1 MTVTVLLDLVVAGL
15 LVTAIG
21 YCVLLNRRLAALRA
35 DKAQLDETVRSLAEV
50 SVRAETG
57 IAKLRETAEK
67 VGRSL
72 QQKIEAGASLR
83 DDLGYMVDRGAGL
96 ADRLEGSIRA
106 RRDDERP
113 PAPAGRPDPKPQAP
127 APEES
132 AGAMHHR
139 VREILR
145 RIDPTGPAVKLAAK
159 PEASPPQAAEEPAP
173 VAGFPSRAERE
184 LRRALEG
191 HRR

>member
-1 MTVTVLLDLVVAGL
+1 MTLTLLVDLVVAGL

-50 SVRAETG
+50 SLRAESG
-57 IAKLRETAEK
+57 ITKLRETAEK

-72 QQKIEAGASLR
+72 QQRIEAGERLR
-83 DDLGYMVDRGAGL
+83 DDLAYMVDRAGGL
-96 ADRLEGSIRA
+96 ADRLEDGIRH
-106 RRDDERP
+106 RREDGR
-113 PAPAGRPDPKPQAP
+113 PAPSGRPDPKPQAP
-127 APEES
+127 APEDS
-132 AGAMHHR
+132 AGALQSR
-139 VREILR
+139 VRDILR

-159 PEASPPQAAEEPAP
+159 AAAASAAAEEEAP
-173 VAGFPSRAERE
+173 VAGFPSRAERD

-191 HRR
+191 KRR